1 MKPEGKTKTRRDVRV
16 PVKLGVTMNVED
28 RKVQAHS
35 LDISAGGMSLKVEG
49 APRAAPMVLSFSL
62 PQQEKLTV
70 TAAPCWTHPEDRT
83 IGVRFGPLDE
93 RRLEV
98 RDWIEHYLRKE
109 PR

>member
-1 MKPEGKTKTRRDVRV
+1 MKPEGNEKTRRDVRV
-16 PVKLGVTMNVED
+16 PVKLGVVVNVED

-35 LDISAGGMSLKVEG
+35 LDISAGGMSLKVEEE
-49 APRAAPMVLSFSL
+49 PSAAPMVLSFHL

-70 TAAPCWTHPEDRT
+70 TAAPCWTRPEDRT
-83 IGVRFGPLDE
+83 LGVRFGPLDE

-98 RDWIEHYLRKE
+98 RDWIEHYLGKA

>member
-1 MKPEGKTKTRRDVRV
+1 MKSNEKGRSRRDVRV
-16 PVKLGVTMNVED
+16 PVKLGVVVNVED
-28 RKVQAHS
+28 HKVQAHS
-35 LDISAGGMSLKVEG
+35 LDISAGGMSLKVDG
-49 APRAAPMVLSFSL
+49 TPRAAPMLLSFSL

-98 RDWIEHYLRKE
+98 RDWIEHYLRKP

>member
-1 MKPEGKTKTRRDVRV
+1 MKPAGKAGTRRDVRV
-16 PVKLGVTMNVED
+16 PVKLGVVVNVED
-28 RKVQAHS
+28 KKVEAHS
-35 LDISAGGMSLKVEG
+35 LDISAGGMSLKLDG
-49 APRAAPMVLSFSL
+49 TPRAAPMLLSFSL

-98 RDWIEHYLRKE
+98 RDWIEHFLRQK